1 MEKNICRKEGLRFLE
16 DQENS
21 VDLITMN
28 ANMILK
34 KDKGMYENVSVLAES
49 IPIYLY
55 AMGT

>member
-16 DQENS
+16 DQGNS

>member
-16 DQENS
+16 DQGNS

-34 KDKGMYENVSVLAES
+34 KDKGIYENVSVLAES

>member
-16 DQENS
+16 DQGNS

-34 KDKGMYENVSVLAES
+34 KDKGMYENVSVLA
-49 IPIYLY
+49 
-55 AMGT
+55 